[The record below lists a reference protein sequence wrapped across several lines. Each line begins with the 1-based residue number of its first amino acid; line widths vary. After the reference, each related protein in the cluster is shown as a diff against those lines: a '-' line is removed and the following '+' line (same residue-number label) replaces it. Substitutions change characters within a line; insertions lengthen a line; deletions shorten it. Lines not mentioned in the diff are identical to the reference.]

1 MQASL
6 WNVWRVSVF
15 HVFRNKGILIGA
27 RRTWETKKLTH
38 EDRPEAI
45 RKGEE
50 LDSVNIGAFLK
61 DSIPGLSGKLV
72 ISQFPSGYSN
82 LTYLV
87 TVGERELIL
96 RRPPFGT
103 KAKTAHDMGREYN
116 ILKALRP
123 VFPYC
128 PKPLAYSEDL
138 SIIGSPF
145 YLMERLHGIILR
157 RDLPSPL
164 SFTSQQ
170 ARRLCENLL
179 DIQIDLHSIDY
190 RKAGLENF
198 GKPEGYVERQVKG
211 WINRYGRARTGD
223 APDFETVMA
232 WLLKNRSSDTDR
244 PGIVHNDYK
253 LDNCVLDENDP
264 SRIIGILDWEMATI
278 GDPLMDL
285 GNSLAYWVQ
294 RDDPPDMQIIRTM
307 PTHLN
312 GALTRDEMVKR
323 YAETTGRDVS
333 NFHFYLCFGLFRLA
347 VIAQQIYYRY
357 YQGQTK
363 GERFK
368 NLIFA
373 VHVLEKAAMKL
384 IA

>member
-1 MQASL
+1 M
-6 WNVWRVSVF
+6 
-15 HVFRNKGILIGA
+15 
-27 RRTWETKKLTH
+27 TH
-38 EDRPEAI
+38 EDRPATV

-50 LDSVNIGAFLK
+50 PDSANIEAFLK
-61 DSIPGLSGKLV
+61 GSIPGLSGELA

-82 LTYLV
+82 LTYLLA
-87 TVGERELIL
+87 VGKREFVL

-103 KAKTAHDMGREYN
+103 KAKTAHDMSREYK
-116 ILKALRP
+116 ILKALQP

-128 PKPLAYSEDL
+128 PEPLAYSEDP

-145 YLMERLHGIILR
+145 YVMERLRGIILR
-157 RDLPSPL
+157 RDLPPGL

-170 ARRLCENLL
+170 ARKLCENLV

-190 RKAGLENF
+190 REVGLENF
-198 GKPEGYVERQVKG
+198 GKPKGYVERQVKG
-211 WINRYGRARTGD
+211 WTGRYRTARTGD
-223 APDFETVMA
+223 APDFEPVMS
-232 WLLKNRSSDTDR
+232 WLIENRPPDTDR

-253 LDNCVLDENDP
+253 FDNCVLDENDP
-264 SRIIGILDWEMATI
+264 TRIIGILDWEMATI

-294 RDDPPDMQIIRTM
+294 QDDPPEIQISRTM
-307 PTHLN
+307 PTHLE
-312 GALTRDEMVKR
+312 GALTRDEMAER
-323 YAETTGRDVS
+323 YAEMSGRDIL
-333 NFHFYLCFGLFRLA
+333 NLNFYLCFGLFRLA

-357 YQGQTK
+357 YHGETK
-363 GERFK
+363 DERFK

-384 IA
+384 VS

>member
-1 MQASL
+1 M
-6 WNVWRVSVF
+6 
-15 HVFRNKGILIGA
+15 
-27 RRTWETKKLTH
+27 TH
-38 EDRPEAI
+38 EDRPAAV

-50 LDSVNIGAFLK
+50 PDSANIEAFLK
-61 DSIPGLSGKLV
+61 DSIPGLSGKFV

-82 LTYLV
+82 LTYLLA
-87 TVGERELIL
+87 VGKREFVL

-128 PKPLAYSEDL
+128 PEPLAYSEDL

-145 YLMERLHGIILR
+145 YVMERLRGIILR
-157 RDLPSPL
+157 RDLPPDL

-179 DIQIDLHSIDY
+179 DIQIDLHSIAY
-190 RKAGLENF
+190 REVGLENF
-198 GKPEGYVERQVKG
+198 GKPKGYVERQVKG
-211 WINRYGRARTGD
+211 WTGRYRAAHTED
-223 APDFETVMA
+223 APDFEAAMA
-232 WLLKNRSSDTDR
+232 WLLENKPSDTDR

-253 LDNCVLDENDP
+253 FDNCVLDENDP
-264 SRIIGILDWEMATI
+264 TRIIGILDWEMATI

-294 RDDPPDMQIIRTM
+294 GDDPPEIQIIRTM
-307 PTHLN
+307 PTHLK

-323 YAETTGRDVS
+323 YAEMSGRDIS
-333 NFHFYLCFGLFRLA
+333 NFNFYLCFGLFRLA

-357 YQGQTK
+357 YHGQTK
-363 GERFK
+363 DERFK

-384 IA
+384 VG